1 MRRTRS
7 SRFVPQGLMGRY
19 LRKSRGGGSEPPG
32 CKHHQRPC
40 PQGGKNSVDVTGLI
54 LPRRAL
60 GQAPLRSV
68 TSLSGLTS
76 AGGSPSPL
84 SGVQASQT
92 AHPLA
97 VGELGFGNVGPAPRL
112 LPPRHWLRG
121 PGAGPSAQPP
131 GWRQAPRAQFP
142 GVGGGEAGASG
153 RRLRGCSG
161 QERPRPL
168 PARSGLCLAFV
179 ESRFNI
185 SKGNE
190 NADGSF
196 QINSHYWCNDDRS
209 HSENICHED
218 CQDVLSLNLLSAI
231 SCAKKRL
238 SLEQGGSM
246 EVALCRPA
254 TLLLDDRMF
263 LGMRQDTGLP

>member
-1 MRRTRS
+1 E
-7 SRFVPQGLMGRY
+7 
-19 LRKSRGGGSEPPG
+19 EPDP
-32 CKHHQRPC
+32 P
-40 PQGGKNSVDVTGLI
+40 
-54 LPRRAL
+54 
-60 GQAPLRSV
+60 
-68 TSLSGLTS
+68 
-76 AGGSPSPL
+76 GGSPSPL

-218 CQDVLSLNLLSAI
+218 CQGLARAPGWESSTHRTSI
-231 SCAKKRL
+231 PM
-238 SLEQGGSM
+238 QG
-246 EVALCRPA
+246 
-254 TLLLDDRMF
+254 
-263 LGMRQDTGLP
+263 LGMSPEGLPMESRNVFAEQRT

>member
-1 MRRTRS
+1 M
-7 SRFVPQGLMGRY
+7 
-19 LRKSRGGGSEPPG
+19 
-32 CKHHQRPC
+32 
-40 PQGGKNSVDVTGLI
+40 
-54 LPRRAL
+54 

-168 PARSGLCLAFV
+168 PARSGESGVRGRGGRGAGSRCERAAGAFRGPDPWSPLRCPASEPFAFPVVSPRPTPSEPSLQPAQPLLTAPSIFSRRGPEPSTYPHPLAP
-179 ESRFNI
+179 
-185 SKGNE
+185 G
-190 NADGSF
+190 
-196 QINSHYWCNDDRS
+196 
-209 HSENICHED
+209 
-218 CQDVLSLNLLSAI
+218 
-231 SCAKKRL
+231 
-238 SLEQGGSM
+238 
-246 EVALCRPA
+246 VA
-254 TLLLDDRMF
+254 
-263 LGMRQDTGLP
+263 